1 MNQTDTKRSDPID
14 VAVEELE
21 AWKRRLTITVDAK
34 HVLQAR
40 AKERK
45 KLSKKLRLKGFRAG
59 KVPTHIVEQK
69 YGDLVDQRT
78 VQSLVEDAYREA
90 VRRQSLDPI
99 GAPEFGQVNYAQGE
113 NLTFQVDVEIM
124 PILNLKRTGGF
135 KISRPK
141 VSVADDDVEGVLQR
155 FREERGVWE
164 PSETP
169 PEKGDLV
176 AVRIT
181 NLDEAASAGG
191 SEESSPTS
199 VGTGPAGE
207 GAGPAAKDAVPAQED
222 GGELYRFPL
231 GGGYAIED
239 VEKAVKTL
247 SPSESGTFSVRF
259 PDDFGDTAM
268 AGQTRQLQIDLVE
281 SKRRRLAPLDDDF
294 ASQVSEFE
302 TLEDL
307 RRQIREDLLRR
318 QEEESEQRVRD
329 EILDSIV
336 EANPFEVPDS
346 LVEGY
351 LDRILGSDRDAA
363 ETREAE
369 AAEARRSVRPI
380 AQQQLKREL
389 VLEHL
394 IQDLGIEVSDAQV
407 DAHIATN
414 AERRGV
420 DAKELRRQWLRQG
433 GLESVRRR
441 VVIDGAFEHLEGLST
456 VE

>member
-1 MNQTDTKRSDPID
+1 MNQTDTKGSDPID

-34 HVLQAR
+34 RVLQAR
-40 AKERK
+40 ARERK

-59 KVPTHIVEQK
+59 KVPTHIVEQR
-69 YGDLVDQRT
+69 YGELVDQRT

-99 GAPEFGQVNYAQGE
+99 GAPEFGQVNYSQGE

-135 KISRPK
+135 KISRPE
-141 VSVADDDVEGVLQR
+141 VSVADDEVDGVLQR
-155 FREERGVWE
+155 LREERGVWE

-169 PEKGDLV
+169 PEEGDLV

-181 NLDEAASAGG
+181 NLDDAASAGSPEG
-191 SEESSPTS
+191 SSAPS
-199 VGTGPAGE
+199 A
-207 GAGPAAKDAVPAQED
+207 GAGAAAKDTGPDEAD

-239 VEKAVKTL
+239 VEKAVRTL

-268 AGQTRQLQIDLVE
+268 AGQTRRLEIDLVE

-294 ASQVSEFE
+294 ASQVGEFE

-307 RRQIREDLLRR
+307 RRQIREDLLKH
-318 QEEESEQRVRD
+318 QQEESEQRVRD

-351 LDRILGSDRDAA
+351 LDRILGSDRAAA
-363 ETREAE
+363 ETPEAE

-389 VLEHL
+389 VLERL

>member
-14 VAVEELE
+14 VAVEEIE

-45 KLSKKLRLKGFRAG
+45 KLSKKLRIKGFRAG
-59 KVPTHIVEQK
+59 KVPTHIVEQR

-124 PILNLKRTGGF
+124 PILNLQRTGGF

-155 FREERGVWE
+155 LREERGVWE

-169 PEKGDLV
+169 PEEGDLV

-181 NLDEAASAGG
+181 NLDEAASAEG
-191 SEESSPTS
+191 SEESSPPS
-199 VGTGPAGE
+199 VGTGATGE
-207 GAGPAAKDAVPAQED
+207 GAGLAEE
-222 GGELYRFPL
+222 GELYRFPL

-239 VEKAVKTL
+239 VEKAVRTL

-268 AGQTRQLQIDLVE
+268 AGQTRRLEIDLVE

-294 ASQVSEFE
+294 ASQVGEFE

-351 LDRILGSDRDAA
+351 LDRILGSDREAA

>member
-1 MNQTDTKRSDPID
+1 MNQTETKTKTADPID

-34 HVLQAR
+34 RVLQAR

-45 KLSKKLRLKGFRAG
+45 KLSKKLRIKGFRAG
-59 KVPTHIVEQK
+59 KVPIHIVEQK

-90 VRRQSLDPI
+90 VRRQSLNPI

-113 NLTFQVDVEIM
+113 NLTFQVDIEIM

-135 KISRPK
+135 KISRPE
-141 VSVADDDVEGVLQR
+141 VAVADDDVDGVLQR
-155 FREERGVWE
+155 LREERGVWE
-164 PSETP
+164 PSEAS
-169 PEKGDLV
+169 PEEGDLV

-181 NLDEAASAGG
+181 NLDDAASEDRLEEGGAPSLGAGA
-191 SEESSPTS
+191 P
-199 VGTGPAGE
+199 GE
-207 GAGPAAKDAVPAQED
+207 GAEPAED

-239 VEKAVKTL
+239 VEKAVRTL

-259 PDDFGDTAM
+259 PEDFGDSAM
-268 AGQTRQLQIDLVE
+268 AGQTRQLEIDLVE

-294 ASQVSEFE
+294 ASQVGEFE

-307 RRQIREDLLRR
+307 RRQIREDLLRHR
-318 QEEESEQRVRD
+318 EEESEQRARD

-351 LDRILGSDRDAA
+351 LDRILGLDGEAAGARD
-363 ETREAE
+363 AE
-369 AAEARRSVRPI
+369 AAEARRSVRPV
-380 AQQQLKREL
+380 AEQQLKREL

-407 DAHIATN
+407 DAHIATS

-420 DAKELRRQWLRQG
+420 DPKELRRQWLRQG
-433 GLESVRRR
+433 GLDSVRRR
-441 VVIDGAFEHLEGLST
+441 VVIDGVFEHLKGLST

>member
-1 MNQTDTKRSDPID
+1 MNQTDAQGSDPID

-34 HVLQAR
+34 RVLQAR
-40 AKERK
+40 AGERK
-45 KLSKKLRLKGFRAG
+45 KLSKKLRIKGFRSG
-59 KVPTHIVEQK
+59 KVPTHIVEQR

-135 KISRPK
+135 KISRPE
-141 VSVADDDVEGVLQR
+141 VAVTDDEVDGVLQR
-155 FREERGVWE
+155 LREERGVWE
-164 PSETP
+164 PSEAS
-169 PEKGDLV
+169 PEEGDLV

-181 NLDEAASAGG
+181 NLDDAASEDP
-191 SEESSPTS
+191 SEESGAPS
-199 VGTGPAGE
+199 VGAGASGE
-207 GAGPAAKDAVPAQED
+207 GTESAEA

-239 VEKAVKTL
+239 VEKAVRTL

-259 PDDFGDTAM
+259 PEDFGDAAM
-268 AGQTRQLQIDLVE
+268 AGQTRQLEIDLVE

-294 ASQVSEFE
+294 ASQVGEFE

-307 RRQIREDLLRR
+307 RRQIRKDLLRHG
-318 QEEESEQRVRD
+318 EEEAEQRVRD

-351 LDRILGSDRDAA
+351 LDRILGLDGEDAKARD
-363 ETREAE
+363 AE
-369 AAEARRSVRPI
+369 AAEARQSVRPI
-380 AQQQLKREL
+380 AEQQLKREL

-394 IQDLGIEVSDAQV
+394 IQDLDVEASDAQV
-407 DAHIATN
+407 DAHIATK

-433 GLESVRRR
+433 GLDSVRRR
-441 VVIDGAFEHLEGLST
+441 VVIDSVFEQLKGLSK

>member
-1 MNQTDTKRSDPID
+1 MNQTDTKTTDPID

-21 AWKRRLTITVDAK
+21 AWKRRLTITVDAGR
-34 HVLQAR
+34 VLQAR

-45 KLSKKLRLKGFRAG
+45 KLSKKLRIKGFRAG
-59 KVPTHIVEQK
+59 KVPVNIVEQK

-90 VRRQSLDPI
+90 IRRESLDPI

-113 NLTFQVDVEIM
+113 NLIFQVDVEIM
-124 PILNLKRTGGF
+124 PILNLERTGGF
-135 KISRPK
+135 KISRPE
-141 VSVADDDVEGVLQR
+141 VSVADDDVERVLQR
-155 FREERGVWE
+155 LREERGVWE
-164 PSETP
+164 PSDAP
-169 PEKGDLV
+169 PQEGDLV

-181 NLDEAASAGG
+181 NLDERTDEDSSAESDAPSIGAAPTGDEAGR
-191 SEESSPTS
+191 SPEE
-199 VGTGPAGE
+199 
-207 GAGPAAKDAVPAQED
+207 

-239 VEKAVKTL
+239 VENAVRTL
-247 SPSESGTFSVRF
+247 SPGESGTFSVRF
-259 PDDFGDTAM
+259 PEDFGDAAM
-268 AGQTRQLQIDLVE
+268 AGQTRRLEIDLVE
-281 SKRRRLAPLDDDF
+281 SKRRRLDELDDDF
-294 ASQVSEFE
+294 ASQVGDFE

-307 RRQIREDLLRR
+307 RRQVREDLVRH
-318 QEEESEQRVRD
+318 QEDESEQRVRD

-351 LDRILGSDRDAA
+351 LDRILGSDRDPAA
-363 ETREAE
+363 AQEAE
-369 AAEARRSVRPI
+369 ALEARTSVRPI
-380 AQQQLKREL
+380 AEQQLKREL

-394 IQDLGIEVSDAQV
+394 LEDLGIEVSDAQV
-407 DAHIATN
+407 DAHIATT

-441 VVIDGAFEHLEGLST
+441 VIIAGLFEHLEGLST

>member
-34 HVLQAR
+34 RVLQAR

-45 KLSKKLRLKGFRAG
+45 KLSKKLRIKGFRAG
-59 KVPTHIVEQK
+59 KVPIHIVEQK

-135 KISRPK
+135 KISRPE
-141 VSVADDDVEGVLQR
+141 VVVADDDVDGVLQR
-155 FREERGVWE
+155 LREERGVWE
-164 PSETP
+164 PSEEP
-169 PEKGDLV
+169 PEEGDLV

-181 NLDEAASAGG
+181 NLDDAASEDR
-191 SEESSPTS
+191 SEESAAPS
-199 VGTGPAGE
+199 VEAGAAGE
-207 GAGPAAKDAVPAQED
+207 GAEPAEED

-239 VEKAVKTL
+239 VEKAVRTL

-259 PDDFGDTAM
+259 PEDFGDTAM
-268 AGQTRQLQIDLVE
+268 AGQTRQLEIDLVE
-281 SKRRRLAPLDDDF
+281 AKRRRLAPLDDDF
-294 ASQVSEFE
+294 ASQVGEFE

-307 RRQIREDLLRR
+307 RRQVREDLFRHK
-318 QEEESEQRVRD
+318 EEESEQRVRD

-336 EANPFEVPDS
+336 EANPFEVPGS

-351 LDRILGSDRDAA
+351 LDRILGLDREAA
-363 ETREAE
+363 ETQDAE

-380 AQQQLKREL
+380 AEQQLKREL

-407 DAHIATN
+407 DAHIATH

-420 DAKELRRQWLRQG
+420 DAKELRRQWLKQG
-433 GLESVRRR
+433 GLDSVRRR
-441 VVIDGAFEHLEGLST
+441 VVIEGAFEHLEGLST

>member
-34 HVLQAR
+34 RVLQAR

-45 KLSKKLRLKGFRAG
+45 KLSKKLRIKGFRAG
-59 KVPTHIVEQK
+59 KVPTHIVEQR

-135 KISRPK
+135 KISRPE
-141 VSVADDDVEGVLQR
+141 VSVADDDVDGVLER
-155 FREERGVWE
+155 LREERGVWE
-164 PSETP
+164 PSEAP
-169 PEKGDLV
+169 PEEGDLV

-181 NLDEAASAGG
+181 NLDDAASAEG
-191 SEESSPTS
+191 SEETGAPS
-199 VGTGPAGE
+199 VVTGPAGE
-207 GAGPAAKDAVPAQED
+207 GAESAEEE

-239 VEKAVKTL
+239 VEKAVRTL

-259 PDDFGDTAM
+259 PEDFGDTAM
-268 AGQTRQLQIDLVE
+268 AGQTRRLEIDLVE

-294 ASQVSEFE
+294 ASQVGEFE

-307 RRQIREDLLRR
+307 RRQIREDLLRHR
-318 QEEESEQRVRD
+318 KEESEQRVRD

-336 EANPFEVPDS
+336 EANPFEVPGS

-351 LDRILGSDRDAA
+351 LDRILGSDGEADG
-363 ETREAE
+363 TQEAE

-414 AERRGV
+414 AERRGI

-433 GLESVRRR
+433 GLDSVRRR

>member
-1 MNQTDTKRSDPID
+1 MNQTDTKTQAADPID

-34 HVLQAR
+34 RVLQAR

-45 KLSKKLRLKGFRAG
+45 KLAKKLRIKGFRAG

-78 VQSLVEDAYREA
+78 VQSLVEGAYREA
-90 VRRQSLDPI
+90 VRQHGLDPI

-113 NLTFQVDVEIM
+113 NLTFQVDIEIM

-135 KISRPK
+135 KISRPE
-141 VSVADDDVEGVLQR
+141 VSVTDEDVDGVLQR
-155 FREERGVWE
+155 LREERGVWE

-169 PEKGDLV
+169 PEEGDLV

-181 NLDEAASAGG
+181 NLDDAQSAEGPEEGGVPSPGAAAAG
-191 SEESSPTS
+191 E
-199 VGTGPAGE
+199 GTGPAE
-207 GAGPAAKDAVPAQED
+207 EE

-239 VEKAVKTL
+239 VEKAVRTL
-247 SPSESGTFSVRF
+247 SPSESGTFSIGF
-259 PDDFGDTAM
+259 PEDFGDAAM
-268 AGQTRQLQIDLVE
+268 AGQTRRLVIDLVE

-294 ASQVSEFE
+294 ALQVGEFE

-307 RRQIREDLLRR
+307 RRQIREDLLRHH
-318 QEEESEQRVRD
+318 EEESEQRVRD

-351 LDRILGSDRDAA
+351 LDRILGGRDAA
-363 ETREAE
+363 EAQEEE
-369 AAEARRSVRPI
+369 AAEAKRSVRPI
-380 AQQQLKREL
+380 ALQQLKREL

>member
-1 MNQTDTKRSDPID
+1 MNQTDTSTRTADPID

-34 HVLQAR
+34 RVLQAR

-45 KLSKKLRLKGFRAG
+45 KLSKKLRIKGFRAG
-59 KVPTHIVEQK
+59 KVPIHIVEQK

-90 VRRQSLDPI
+90 VRRESLDPV

-135 KISRPK
+135 KISRPE
-141 VSVADDDVEGVLQR
+141 VSVTDEDVDRVLQR
-155 FREERGVWE
+155 LREERGVWE
-164 PSETP
+164 PSEAS
-169 PEKGDLV
+169 PEEGDLV

-181 NLDEAASAGG
+181 NLEDDPSGDGQDEVGG
-191 SEESSPTS
+191 P
-199 VGTGPAGE
+199 G
-207 GAGPAAKDAVPAQED
+207 GAGAAVGNAGAEEED

-239 VEKAVKTL
+239 VENAVRTL
-247 SPSESGTFSVRF
+247 SPGASGTFTVRF
-259 PDDFGDTAM
+259 PEDFGDSTM
-268 AGQTRQLQIDLVE
+268 AGQARRLEIHLVE
-281 SKRRRLAPLDDDF
+281 SKRRRLATLDDDF
-294 ASQVSEFE
+294 ASQMGEFE
-302 TLEDL
+302 TLEEL
-307 RRQIREDLLRR
+307 RLKIREDLLRH
-318 QEEESEQRVRD
+318 QEDESEQSVRD

-351 LDRILGSDRDAA
+351 LDRILGLDRDTA
-363 ETREAE
+363 ETQEAE
-369 AAEARRSVRPI
+369 AVEARQSVRPI
-380 AQQQLKREL
+380 AERQLKREL

-407 DAHIATN
+407 DAHIATA
-414 AERRGV
+414 AERRGL

>member
-1 MNQTDTKRSDPID
+1 MNQTETKTKTADPID

-21 AWKRRLTITVDAK
+21 AWKRRLTITVDAAR
-34 HVLQAR
+34 VLQAR

-59 KVPTHIVEQK
+59 KVPTHIVEQR

-78 VQSLVEDAYREA
+78 VQSLVEGAYREA
-90 VRRQSLDPI
+90 VRQHGLDPI

-135 KISRPK
+135 KISRPE
-141 VSVADDDVEGVLQR
+141 VSVADDDVDSVLQR
-155 FREERGVWE
+155 LREERGVWE

-169 PEKGDLV
+169 PEEGDLV

-181 NLDEAASAGG
+181 NLDDAASAGG
-191 SEESSPTS
+191 SEESGKPG
-199 VGTGPAGE
+199 VGPGAAGE
-207 GAGPAAKDAVPAQED
+207 RAGPAEED

-239 VEKAVKTL
+239 VEKAVRSL

-259 PDDFGDTAM
+259 PEDFGDTAM
-268 AGQTRQLQIDLVE
+268 AGQTRRLEIDLVE
-281 SKRRRLAPLDDDF
+281 SKRRRLAALDDDF
-294 ASQVSEFE
+294 ASQVGEFE
-302 TLEDL
+302 TLENL
-307 RRQIREDLLRR
+307 RRQIREDLLRH

-351 LDRILGSDRDAA
+351 LDRILGSDRDDAG
-363 ETREAE
+363 TSDAE
-369 AAEARRSVRPI
+369 AAEARRSVHPI

-407 DAHIATN
+407 DAHIATT

-433 GLESVRRR
+433 GLDSVRRR
-441 VVIDGAFEHLEGLST
+441 VVIDCAFEHLEGLST